1 MKSLIH
7 ILSVTLDILG
17 SISAMG
23 LVWLMKSAYYTRITT
38 VVSGRVV
45 EWVKEEV
52 AEGRAPRY
60 RARLA
65 YRDRQG
71 NEQLVLSTETNY
83 ATELPNY
90 PLQQPVKVSY
100 VTQNPDW
107 AQLADGFAFRWGVPL
122 VMLVIAVLCFTLATK
137 LGR

>member
-1 MKSLIH
+1 MKSLMH
-7 ILSVTLDILG
+7 ILSVTLQILG

-23 LVWLMKSAYYTRITT
+23 LVWLMKSAYYARITT

-45 EWVKEEV
+45 EWVNEAVE
-52 AEGRAPRY
+52 EGRAPGY

-71 NEQLVLSTETNY
+71 TEQLVLSTETNY
-83 ATELPNY
+83 DTDLPKY
-90 PLQQPVKVSY
+90 PLEQPVKISY
-100 VTQNPDW
+100 VTQQSDW
-107 AQLADGFAFRWGVPL
+107 AQLADSFAFRWGVPL
-122 VMLVIAVLCFTLATK
+122 VMLAIAALCFTLATK

>member
-1 MKSLIH
+1 MKSLMH
-7 ILSVTLDILG
+7 ILSVTLQILG

-23 LVWLMKSAYYTRITT
+23 LVWLMKSAYYARITT

-45 EWVKEEV
+45 EWVNEAVE
-52 AEGRAPRY
+52 EGRAPRY

-83 ATELPNY
+83 DTDLPNY
-90 PLQQPVKVSY
+90 PLEQPAKISY
-100 VTQNPDW
+100 VTQQSDW